1 LAPIPRAIFDT
12 TAINQI
18 TDDPEG
24 CERLLSAIRSSAL
37 AVQVSAMNIDE
48 DLIDKES
55 RAQGGITF
63 PVFRPLG
70 HGICIWPPHWI
81 IVRLPLREAHAEDSL
96 VAPMSP
102 DVGITDGVARL
113 DNGNRLGGRIQ
124 VARSNCLSGGLND
137 VRSHLKPG

>member
-48 DLIDKES
+48 ILSTRNRERREALLS
-55 RAQGGITF
+55 QCSAL
-63 PVFRPLG
+63 LG
-70 HGICIWPPHWI
+70 HGICIWPPHRI

-102 DVGITDGVARL
+102 DVGITDGVSPDSITATGWAAGSR
-113 DNGNRLGGRIQ
+113 
-124 VARSNCLSGGLND
+124 
-137 VRSHLKPG
+137 